1 MITATHAVFP
11 QSPQSTSGEG
21 QAVTAKKAVLQKLA
35 YLGHLHFATDSRMH
49 SAPEEVERKQQDQS
63 NQYLVPKGDDRRTVK
78 APGLPASLRKMQVV
92 WRVHEFQGDEGA
104 WFIGHL
110 KQYLANSG
118 LELPIGPFLCSE
130 KTLSM
135 FQTWNRRSGRR
146 ICSYMGRTELQRK
159 PGTILHK
166 IQRIVKA
173 SAML

>member
-49 SAPEEVERKQQDQS
+49 SAPEEVEQKQLDQS
-63 NQYLVPKGDDRRTVK
+63 NQYLVPKGDDRRTVN
-78 APGLPASLRKMQVV
+78 APGPLADLRKMQVV

-130 KTLSM
+130 QTLSM
-135 FQTWNRRSGRR
+135 FQTWNRTPA
-146 ICSYMGRTELQRK
+146 C
-159 PGTILHK
+159 
-166 IQRIVKA
+166 A
-173 SAML
+173 SAHTWAAEPSCRENH